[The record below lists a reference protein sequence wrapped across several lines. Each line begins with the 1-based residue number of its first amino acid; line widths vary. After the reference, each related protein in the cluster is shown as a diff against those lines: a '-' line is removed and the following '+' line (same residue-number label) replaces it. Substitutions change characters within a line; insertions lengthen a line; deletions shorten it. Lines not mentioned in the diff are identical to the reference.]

1 MLDIDLNGNVKY
13 SFKKLLYYYLFL
25 IKKSELSFMTV
36 IYYDTVANK
45 LLLYTIVFSESDL

>member
-1 MLDIDLNGNVKY
+1 MLDINLNGNVKY

-45 LLLYTIVFSESDL
+45 LLLYTFVFSESDL